1 MDSLNLISNTGQR
14 YTITDSDE
22 FGDISLTLEEMS
34 DKKLLMS
41 ERHYFYI
48 AGDIVYHLWFDAMEM
63 NWADDKQ
70 MLESIWIK
78 ESYMPTVPSDD
89 IITDSRLI
97 QYGTFRNVYV
107 QTNVFMNNAI
117 SKTESIVSLDS
128 ELVEAEIQ
136 KEHQNA
142 IG

>member
-1 MDSLNLISNTGQR
+1 
-14 YTITDSDE
+14 
-22 FGDISLTLEEMS
+22 
-34 DKKLLMS
+34 
-41 ERHYFYI
+41 
-48 AGDIVYHLWFDAMEM
+48 
-63 NWADDKQ
+63 
-70 MLESIWIK
+70 
-78 ESYMPTVPSDD
+78 MPTVPSDD

>member
-1 MDSLNLISNTGQR
+1 M
-14 YTITDSDE
+14 Y
-22 FGDISLTLEEMS
+22 
-34 DKKLLMS
+34 KKLLMS